1 MKLRALIPALIASLF
16 LAGTFLHAANADG
29 DFLKYTSHNPDQ
41 PEHTLDAA
49 AFASPSG
56 WARPQ
61 TWWHWLNGN
70 VSRAGIEA
78 DLREMADKGIG
89 QAQVFSVGNRDK
101 NPAPVPFASPE
112 WFDLFR
118 FATETA
124 AKHGIE
130 VGIHNCDGWSE
141 AGGPWITPEQS
152 MKELTFKTLRVT
164 GNGAEQSIALPELD
178 RKLDFVRDIAVLAWP
193 AKGPSGKSPVTRF
206 KFMAGAASDRGSG
219 PEGAAP
225 SKPVPPERALR
236 LDEIRNLTASVTGG
250 ALRWRVP
257 DGEWVVMRVG
267 YTTTGKTTYP
277 ATAEGRGL
285 EVDKFEPAFV
295 NQHFDGYSKKML
307 DAAGPLA
314 GKTFSVIETDSWE
327 AGHQNWTQNF
337 ERYFREQNGYDIL
350 PWLAV
355 YAGECIGD
363 ITTTENFLRDLR
375 QTFAALIAKNFYETM
390 AARIHAAGLRY
401 ETQDLVESFA
411 RNPLGGYRASDVPM
425 GTLWQ
430 PHREK
435 NLINNIRVSGP
446 AKLSRRAEAA
456 SASHFYGKR
465 YVAIETITGRR
476 GNWAHSP
483 WSLKGT
489 VDSSFLDGANL
500 LVFHTFSHQPDE
512 RSPGWQMNPWG
523 TAQNRKLTWWP
534 FSKPWFTYISRT
546 QYMLQ
551 QGKTANRVLYFYS
564 DQVPSGSAHLALRSN
579 HQYDIA
585 DGDAVRNFL
594 RVENGRLASPGR
606 MNYELMVV
614 SKDTTLL
621 PETLEKLKT
630 LVEAG
635 ARVSAEKKPAFN
647 PTLRGGA
654 EAGARWQKL
663 VAELF
668 GDGSKSARKIGKGVF
683 YAGHTPDEAI
693 AALGLRE
700 PFTCMLD
707 DAFAPKDIA
716 WTHREHIDGSEW
728 FHIANKDSTAPRSGI
743 MSFDVA
749 GKPASIWH
757 PETGE
762 ITPVPV
768 LDEADGRTRI
778 PLALAPL
785 EGVFVVFGG
794 KNAPR
799 AQPASSVT
807 VDGKPAF
814 PVTPPPPADDQ
825 TIIDNK
831 TITKNFTVFVT
842 VSPAAKRR
850 VTERSTTGVIS
861 LDGENI
867 LLVPEEMHK
876 KVGDKKHACAGLSV
890 GRNSIAV
897 FEHGASFRNS
907 VLVWN
912 NPVPQNARIAL
923 VYKNNVPTLY
933 LNGRQIAAGSASGRV
948 VHPPATLRGAFRGGA
963 DGFSVHDTT
972 FDASKILADARAKN
986 VAPDTIK
993 NTAPSERPALADNTA
1008 LAGDF
1013 TVFVTAS
1020 PSADRPLTKQNTRG
1034 IVSLDNENLVLYP
1047 DQMHKALGDNNHACA
1062 GLSVGRNSIAVFEHG
1077 ERFRN
1082 SVLVWDNPVPKNARI
1097 ALVYKDNVPALY
1109 LNGKQIAA
1117 GSASGRIVHPPAG
1130 TREAFKGK
1138 AREFA
1143 VYDTALDAKKITADS
1158 RASASGRARN
1168 MQDSPP
1174 ALADNA
1180 AIATNF
1186 TVLVTATPAADRPL
1200 TEQQTKGVI
1209 SLKNEN
1215 ILLYPEEMHKK
1226 AGDDAHACA
1235 GLSVGRN
1242 SIAVFEHGA
1251 RFRNTVLVWDNPV
1264 PENARIALVYK
1275 NNVPALYLNGKQ
1287 IATGSASGRVVHPPA
1302 AIQGLF
1308 KGRATGFA
1316 VYDKAFDAKKIAA
1329 LDLAKAPPPEC
1340 AEPEPKSPRLYVTTK
1355 GKMGAEFFTPGKV
1368 EIKKAGGQTRALAAD
1383 KIPEPKTLAG
1393 PWAVTFDAKWGAPA
1407 GPQRFAT
1414 LTSWTESREPGIKHY
1429 SGVATYE
1436 KEIALDKNET
1446 AAGQR
1451 VYLEIDQVCEVA
1463 QVTVNGKL
1471 AGTLWR
1477 PPYRLD
1483 ITDAVR
1489 PGKNTLQIAVANTWV
1504 NRCLHDATLPE
1515 SERLTW
1521 ANTMDVHFPDPK
1533 KAKPANSIHWAYG
1546 PLPSGLIGT
1555 AKLAFSK
1562 LVEEK

>member
-1 MKLRALIPALIASLF
+1 MKLRALIPSITASLL
-16 LAGTFLHAANADG
+16 LAGTLAHAANADE

-41 PEHTLDAA
+41 SEHTLDAA
-49 AFASPSG
+49 AFASPTG

-89 QAQVFSVGNRDK
+89 QAQVFSIGNRDK
-101 NPAPVPFASPE
+101 NPAPVAFASPE

-124 AKHGIE
+124 AKYGIE
-130 VGIHNCDGWSE
+130 IGIHNCDGWSE
-141 AGGPWITPEQS
+141 AGGPWISPEQS

-193 AKGPSGKSPVTRF
+193 AKGPEGPSPVTRF
-206 KFMAGAASDRGSG
+206 KFMSGAASDRGPG

-225 SKPVPPERALR
+225 SKAVPSARALR
-236 LDEIRNLTASVTGG
+236 LGEIHNLTASVTDG

-295 NQHFDGYSKKML
+295 NQHFDGYPKKML

-355 YAGECIGD
+355 YAGECIEN
-363 ITTTENFLRDLR
+363 ITATENFLRDLR

-401 ETQDLVESFA
+401 EAQDLVESFA

-430 PHREK
+430 PPRAAPG
-435 NLINNIRVSGP
+435 LIDGIRISG
-446 AKLSRRAEAA
+446 AIAGSGSGLGFGGAGATQISRRAEAA

-465 YVAIETITGRR
+465 HVAIETITGRR

-489 VDSSFLDGANL
+489 VDSSFFDGANL
-500 LVFHTFSHQPDE
+500 LVFHTFAHQPDE
-512 RSPGWQMNPWG
+512 RSPGWQMNPYG

-551 QGKTANRVLYFYS
+551 QGKPANRVLYFYS
-564 DQVPSGSAHLALRSN
+564 DQIPSGSAYLPLRSSQ
-579 HQYDIA
+579 QYDIA

-594 RVENGRLASPGR
+594 RVENGRLVSPGR

-621 PETLEKLKT
+621 PETLEKLKA

-635 ARVSAEKKPAFN
+635 ARVSAEKKPSFN

-654 EAGARWQKL
+654 KADASWRKL

-700 PFTCMLD
+700 LFTCRLND
-707 DAFAPKDIA
+707 LSDPNDIA

-728 FHIANKDSTAPRSGI
+728 FHVANKDSAAPRSGI
-743 MSFDVA
+743 MSFDVT
-749 GKPASIWH
+749 GKTVSIWH

-762 ITPVPV
+762 ITPAPV

-778 PLALAPL
+778 PLSLAPL

-799 AQPASSVT
+799 SQTASSVT
-807 VDGKPAF
+807 VNGQPVF
-814 PVTPPPPADDQ
+814 PVVPPLPV
-825 TIIDNK
+825 DNK
-831 TITKNFTVFVT
+831 IITKDFTVFITVT
-842 VSPAAKRR
+842 PAADRP
-850 VTERSTTGVIS
+850 VTAQSTKGIVS
-861 LDGENI
+861 LAKENVVLI
-867 LLVPEEMHK
+867 PEEMHK
-876 KVGDKKHACAGLSV
+876 KVGDK
-890 GRNSIAV
+890 
-897 FEHGASFRNS
+897 
-907 VLVWN
+907 
-912 NPVPQNARIAL
+912 
-923 VYKNNVPTLY
+923 
-933 LNGRQIAAGSASGRV
+933 
-948 VHPPATLRGAFRGGA
+948 
-963 DGFSVHDTT
+963 
-972 FDASKILADARAKN
+972 
-986 VAPDTIK
+986 
-993 NTAPSERPALADNTA
+993 
-1008 LAGDF
+1008 
-1013 TVFVTAS
+1013 
-1020 PSADRPLTKQNTRG
+1020 
-1034 IVSLDNENLVLYP
+1034 
-1047 DQMHKALGDNNHACA
+1047 NHACA

-1077 ERFRN
+1077 TSFRN
-1082 SVLVWDNPVPKNARI
+1082 SVLVWN
-1097 ALVYKDNVPALY
+1097 
-1109 LNGKQIAA
+1109 
-1117 GSASGRIVHPPAG
+1117 
-1130 TREAFKGK
+1130 
-1138 AREFA
+1138 
-1143 VYDTALDAKKITADS
+1143 
-1158 RASASGRARN
+1158 
-1168 MQDSPP
+1168 
-1174 ALADNA
+1174 
-1180 AIATNF
+1180 
-1186 TVLVTATPAADRPL
+1186 
-1200 TEQQTKGVI
+1200 
-1209 SLKNEN
+1209 
-1215 ILLYPEEMHKK
+1215 
-1226 AGDDAHACA
+1226 
-1235 GLSVGRN
+1235 
-1242 SIAVFEHGA
+1242 
-1251 RFRNTVLVWDNPV
+1251 NPV
-1264 PENARIALVYK
+1264 PENARIALAYK
-1275 NNVPALYLNGKQ
+1275 NNVPTLYLNGKQ

-1302 AIQGLF
+1302 SLQGSF
-1308 KGRATGFA
+1308 KGKVAGFS
-1316 VYDKAFDAKKIAA
+1316 VHDTTFDAKKIASDA
-1329 LDLAKAPPPEC
+1329 RAQTPSPEC
-1340 AEPEPKSPRLYVTTK
+1340 DNSESKQKSPRLYVTTK

-1368 EIKKAGGQTRALAAD
+1368 EIKKTDGQTRSLAAE
-1383 KIPEPKTLAG
+1383 KIPAPKTLAG
-1393 PWAVTFDAKWGAPA
+1393 PWTVTFDAKWGAPA
-1407 GPQRFAT
+1407 GPQRFDT
-1414 LTSWTESREPGIKHY
+1414 LTSWTESKEPGIKHY
-1429 SGVATYE
+1429 SGVATYV
-1436 KEIALDKNET
+1436 KEITLDKNET

-1533 KAKPANSIHWAYG
+1533 KTKPANSIHWAHG